1 MTKNALISST
11 MVGETF
17 EIYFQND
24 QKFFNF
30 IHHGWRKFWNL
41 FVLNN
46 QKCLNFIHHGWRNIW
61 NLVVSNNQKVF
72 NSVQHDFVETY
83 LSQMT
88 KHGIYHFMQDI
99 KQLLSNMLQVD
110 GQTTSFGEFLEK
122 CPPPKVAERRTL
134 YIGQTDWGTY
144 LSGVSL

>member
-1 MTKNALISST
+1 

-17 EIYFQND
+17 EIYFKND
-24 QKFFNF
+24 QKF
-30 IHHGWRKFWNL
+30 
-41 FVLNN
+41 
-46 QKCLNFIHHGWRNIW
+46 LNFIHHGWRNIW

-110 GQTTSFGEFLEK
+110 GQTTSSGQK
-122 CPPPKVAERRTL
+122 AEDPEIDKNWTIL
-134 YIGQTDWGTY
+134 
-144 LSGVSL
+144 